1 MQTVRFLPQPLLDLG
16 RRIFEAVGA
25 PAETAQLVASALV
38 EADLMG
44 HDSHGVIRIPDYVK
58 RARNGQVH
66 PAARPRVVSAHGGT
80 ALVSG
85 DWAFG
90 QATGT
95 LAIDE
100 AVRRAREYGVGAA
113 AAVRC
118 THLGRM
124 GAYVERA
131 AAADCAAMVWVG
143 GLGQRPAVPHGG
155 SRPALGTN
163 PVAVGF
169 PVAGEHPAVMDFA
182 TTSVAAGK
190 VMVALAA
197 GRGLPPDVIV
207 DRQGRPTSDPRDFVR
222 EGGLL
227 PFGGHKGYAMSVMAE
242 LLGQALT
249 GADHPAGGEP
259 GEEIVRRSGALF
271 LAIHVGAFRPVD
283 EAKAA
288 SRSVVSRLRSVPP
301 ASGVESVMTPGEPEA
316 RTRRMRQATGIEI
329 PSQTWQAITTAW
341 ESVGL
346 PKDDLPRPAT

>member
-1 MQTVRFLPQPLLDLG
+1 MQMLRFQAQPLLDLG

-25 PAETAQLVASALV
+25 PADTARLVASALV
-38 EADLMG
+38 EANLMG

-58 RARNGQVH
+58 RAKNGQVR
-66 PAARPRVVSAHGGT
+66 PAARPRVVSEHGGT
-80 ALVSG
+80 ALISG

-90 QATGT
+90 QVTGALAT
-95 LAIDE
+95 DE
-100 AVRRAREYGVGAA
+100 AVRRAREFGVGAA

-163 PVAVGF
+163 PVAAGF
-169 PVAGEHPAVMDFA
+169 PVAGDDPVVMDFA

-190 VMVALAA
+190 VMVALAT
-197 GRGLPPDVIV
+197 GRELAPDVIV
-207 DRQGRPTSDPRDFVR
+207 DSQGRPTRDPRDFVR

-227 PFGGHKGYAMSVMAE
+227 PFGAHKGYAMSVVAE
-242 LLGQALT
+242 LLGHALT
-249 GADHPAGGEP
+249 GADRPGGGEP

-271 LAIHVGAFRPVD
+271 LAIHVGAFRPAD

-288 SRSVVSRLRSVPP
+288 ARSIVTRLRSVPP

-316 RTRRMRQATGIEI
+316 RTRRARQAAGIEI

-346 PKDDLPRPAT
+346 PADDLPGPAT